1 MRISDWSSD
10 VCSSDLALDR
20 DAAQQRLQ
28 HTEGVHVDAGGG
40 LIDAGHGGDHQP
52 ARQGD
57 QPGHQEHDPAAL
69 PQAVEIVEEK
79 LIKLSHAS
87 CYGRPCY
94 PGSAWVIPTATPAP
108 STVAAQGKSTCR
120 GDAQIIILYCAPP
133 LASLSPPG
141 SAVRGCS

>member
-87 CYGRPCY
+87 CSGRPCY
-94 PGSAWVIPTATPAP
+94 PGSAWAIPTATPAP
-108 STVAAQGKSTCR
+108 STVAAQGKTHCR
-120 GDAQIIILYCAPP
+120 GDAQIDRKRDGWGKSVTVRVAVG
-133 LASLSPPG
+133 G
-141 SAVRGCS
+141 SR

>member
-1 MRISDWSSD
+1 M
-10 VCSSDLALDR
+10 LGM
-20 DAAQQRLQ
+20 
-28 HTEGVHVDAGGG
+28 E
-40 LIDAGHGGDHQP
+40 DHQP

-87 CYGRPCY
+87 CSGRPCY
-94 PGSAWVIPTATPAP
+94 PGSAWAIPTATPAP

-120 GDAQIIILYCAPP
+120 GEDRKSNTSELQ
-133 LASLSPPG
+133 SLMRISY
-141 SAVRGCS
+141 AVFCLKKKNITY